1 MRRVMNRRDE
11 NLRARCEVLLDQ
23 LALGRDIAAD
33 GGSGM
38 DEIRAQV
45 QRLRG
50 RPLNII
56 PVLARPGGP
65 TGVWIETA
73 VADYVF
79 FDRATSRLHRLHIVF
94 HEVGHMLLGHTLA
107 AGSLHRRVGHS
118 CAALARDPAIAIALR
133 AAPQTVVDQ
142 HDAAQEREAE
152 VFATIACQ
160 RVGDITVPTV
170 TAVAEGDRELL
181 RRLVAALSD
190 GRLDD
195 GLGDTPVDEPG

>member
-1 MRRVMNRRDE
+1 MRRVMSRRDE

-23 LALGRDIAAD
+23 LAIGRDVAAE
-33 GGSGM
+33 GGVSM
-38 DEIRAQV
+38 DDIRAQV

-50 RPLNII
+50 RPLNMI

-118 CAALARDPAIAIALR
+118 CTALAQDPAVSVALR
-133 AAPQTVVDQ
+133 AAPHTDIDQ
-142 HDAAQEREAE
+142 HEAAQEREAE

-160 RVGDITVPTV
+160 RVGDIAVPTV

-195 GLGDTPVDEPG
+195 GPGGTRVGEPG